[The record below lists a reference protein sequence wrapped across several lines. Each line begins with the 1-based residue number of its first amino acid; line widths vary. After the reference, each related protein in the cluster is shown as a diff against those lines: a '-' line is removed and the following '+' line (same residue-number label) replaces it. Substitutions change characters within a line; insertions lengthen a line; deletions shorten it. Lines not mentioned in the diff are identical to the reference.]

1 MLKISL
7 EKKFLTLKNYCRSRS
22 LVFFFFFFCI
32 DFIVGKLYL
41 KNIFIKIKKILDF

>member
-22 LVFFFFFFCI
+22 LVFFFFCCI